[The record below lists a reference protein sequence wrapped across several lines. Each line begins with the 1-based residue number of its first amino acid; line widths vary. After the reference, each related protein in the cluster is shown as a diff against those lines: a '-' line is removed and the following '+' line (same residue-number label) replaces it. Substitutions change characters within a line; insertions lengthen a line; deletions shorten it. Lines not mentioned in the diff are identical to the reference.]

1 MTRHII
7 FFKETI
13 REALKRLDVL
23 GADAILFIV
32 DENNKLVGS
41 LTDGDLRRGFIKG
54 LGFEDSLLEFV
65 QPNPSFIRENE
76 NAVEKLEEYKNEISK
91 LFRFLITKI
100 KL

>member
-1 MTRHII
+1 M
-7 FFKETI
+7 
-13 REALKRLDVL
+13 L